1 MRDDLA
7 YPETIT
13 INQRVKDRP
22 REQEGALLSLLSCSS
37 SRHIFGTAI
46 TRQAAPTMKLHSA
59 VVLSATVTTSAAFTF
74 TRGSVASRSSSLG
87 KTEKHNSRELHV
99 ASIDVAA
106 LESPLNFYPPLPSDL
121 VACFSEK
128 EWEQRCSLAVAYR
141 IAFLHSWHENIFN
154 HITLKVDGSENSL
167 DGPHFLL
174 NDFGIGFDEITASNL
189 IKVDLNGMV
198 VDQQISS
205 ERCNINPGKGRVFK
219 PGYVLHSAIH
229 AARHDVHAIWHG
241 HDLDAS
247 AISQTKFG
255 ILPLS
260 QEATYVLNKGL
271 SYHPFEGSANDLSEQ
286 PRLVAN
292 LGPTNQMLM
301 LENHGPIVA
310 CPTLEEAFQGMY
322 FLTRACKYQVKALA
336 AAGGDLGMINIP
348 DDSTMNEMV
357 KRMDK
362 FDEAP
367 SQKED
372 DDSSGEVLHDTSG
385 LMFAYARRT
394 AEKTFGADSIYR

>member
-1 MRDDLA
+1 
-7 YPETIT
+7 
-13 INQRVKDRP
+13 
-22 REQEGALLSLLSCSS
+22 
-37 SRHIFGTAI
+37 
-46 TRQAAPTMKLHSA
+46 MKLHSA
-59 VVLSATVTTSAAFTF
+59 IVLADTVANSAAFAF
-74 TRGSVASRSSSLG
+74 TRGSAASRSRSFG
-87 KTEKHNSRELHV
+87 RTEQYKSRGLHV
-99 ASIDVAA
+99 ASIDVKAS
-106 LESPLNFYPPLPSDL
+106 EPQLNFYPPLPSDL

-128 EWEQRCSLAVAYR
+128 EWRQRCSLAVAYR

-154 HITLKVDGSENSL
+154 HITLKVDDSESSL

-198 VDQQISS
+198 VDQQIPQ
-205 ERCNINPGKGRVFK
+205 ERREINPGQGRVFK
-219 PGYVLHSAIH
+219 PGYVLHSAMH
-229 AARHDVHAIWHG
+229 ATRNDVHAVWHG

-301 LENHGPIVA
+301 LEDHGPIVA

-336 AAGGDLGMINIP
+336 AAGGDLGKINMP
-348 DDSTMNEMV
+348 DENTMNEMV

-367 SQKED
+367 PQKD
-372 DDSSGEVLHDTSG
+372 DNEVSHDTSG